1 MAPQNTQNSTIFSLP
16 KTTCPWNNAR
26 RKNQHC
32 GKYRVYLL
40 PTSTHYLPTAPSGSP
55 TSVTV
60 TSVTASS
67 ISIQWEEAACLQRNG
82 RITGYIIIITRDGE
96 AIQTVNVDSDARETS
111 VYGLTPSTQ
120 YIVSV
125 AAING
130 VGTGPSTDVT
140 AQTESESIVLAIYYP
155 LAYTLLYT
163 RWTYTIG

>member
-1 MAPQNTQNSTIFSLP
+1 MRQVIGSKKHSSIYS
-16 KTTCPWNNAR
+16 
-26 RKNQHC
+26 
-32 GKYRVYLL
+32 
-40 PTSTHYLPTAPSGSP
+40 HYLPTAPSGPP

-67 ISIQWEEAACLQRNG
+67 ISIQWEEAACLQR
-82 RITGYIIIITRDGE
+82 ITGYIIIITRNGE
-96 AIQTVNVDSDARETS
+96 AIQTVNVDSDARETT

-120 YIVSV
+120 FSVSV

-155 LAYTLLYT
+155 LAYTLFYT